1 MLIKVGTLHKILSL
15 KYKQQRVFLLY
26 TSMVSLEMIQSG
38 HQTKFEGLY
47 ISGISNIFLHLTPN
61 NKL

>member
-47 ISGISNIFLHLTPN
+47 IYLVFQIFFFT
-61 NKL
+61 